1 MSCLMLASCKQRLA
15 QVGTCLATG
24 VGRNYGSAS
33 AIWAGS
39 WHFQDSSA
47 FTSGESNNCGGR
59 QKKWSRFGQSVR
71 CVHSSVQTGPLL
83 STALV
88 RRGRIV
94 KQDQEDPDDE
104 LRELM
109 DDASGVK
116 NKMEELQ
123 QNAMGRTLI
132 TVPLHLEK
140 RLINKRWKEDRKWK
154 IEQKIVDQS
163 RKGRKAVCFL
173 EKCLEMFI
181 MAVLELLIYIYLY
194 SF

>member
-24 VGRNYGSAS
+24 FGRNYGSAS
-33 AIWAGS
+33 AIFTGS
-39 WHFQDSSA
+39 WNFQDRSI
-47 FTSGESNNCGGR
+47 FTSGESNHYGGR
-59 QKKWSRFGQSVR
+59 KKCLSRFCQSVR

-94 KQDQEDPDDE
+94 NQDQDPDDE
-104 LRELM
+104 LRELV
-109 DDASGVK
+109 DDASGLK

-123 QNAMGRTLI
+123 QNARGRTLI

-140 RLINKRWKEDRKWK
+140 RLIHKKWKEDRKWK
-154 IEQKIVDQS
+154 IEQKIIDQS
-163 RKGRKAVCFL
+163 RKGRKAVCTG
-173 EKCLEMFI
+173 
-181 MAVLELLIYIYLY
+181 
-194 SF
+194 